1 VDHPPSRSPAPALP
15 ISHQLEITDPY
26 PVVARDAFWR
36 HVARVA
42 SVGIFLIMFGAF
54 LELARVVLLPV
65 VSATVVGTML
75 GPVARLAARARMPA
89 WLFATLTVILLLV
102 LLQVVT
108 IAISAPLIE
117 WIGKAPEYA
126 DLLKSKLQV
135 FERGFSALRGIQD
148 ALNRGNSNAGMTID
162 IGSLVQP
169 ALAFLTPAIGE
180 LLIFFATLFFVLL
193 DRDDLRRNLIL
204 VFEDQDDRLRTIR
217 VLNDIE
223 RNLSLYIGTVTLI
236 NFGIG
241 LLTAI
246 GAWLLGFS
254 HPILIGA
261 LAYLCNYIPY
271 VGPAFVVVVLF
282 AVGLVSFPSLAYAAI
297 APALFIGLT
306 TIEGHIVTPNIVGRR
321 LTLNPLAVFISLTF
335 WTWLWGPVG
344 AFLSVPF
351 LIFGLVIA
359 NHLVIEREGELPA

>member
-1 VDHPPSRSPAPALP
+1 MT
-15 ISHQLEITDPY
+15 HQLELTDPH
-26 PVVARDAFWR
+26 PLVARDAFWR
-36 HVARVA
+36 HVARIA
-42 SVGIFLIMFGAF
+42 SVGIFLIMFGVF
-54 LELARVVLLPV
+54 LELARAVLLPI
-65 VSATVVGTML
+65 VSAAVVGTML
-75 GPVARLAARARMPA
+75 GPLARLAARARMPA
-89 WLFATLTVILLLV
+89 WLFAALVVTALLV
-102 LLQVVT
+102 LLQAIT
-108 IAISAPLIE
+108 IMVSAPLID

-126 DLLKSKLQV
+126 DMLRSKLHV
-135 FERGFSALRGIQD
+135 FERGFAALRDIQD
-148 ALNRGNSNAGMTID
+148 ALSKGNNNSAGMTID

-204 VFEDQDDRLRTIR
+204 VFEDQEDRLRTIR
-217 VLNDIE
+217 MLNDIE

-236 NFGIG
+236 NLGIG
-241 LLTAI
+241 VITTI

-254 HPILIGA
+254 HPVLIGA

-271 VGPAFVVVVLF
+271 VGPAFVVVILF
-282 AVGLVSFPSLAYAAI
+282 AVGLVSFPSLTYAAI

-351 LIFGLVIA
+351 LIFGLVIV
-359 NHLVIEREGELPA
+359 NHLVVEEEGELPS